1 MNLKEGVSVT
11 EVQDEAASADVE
23 AARSYPED
31 LAKIINAGGYMKWQ
45 IFFFCPQLDDISTF
59 TVIGKK

>member
-1 MNLKEGVSVT
+1 MRKFQKKNFIRSSFMNLKEGVSVT

-31 LAKIINAGGYMKWQ
+31 LAKIINAGGYMK
-45 IFFFCPQLDDISTF
+45 
-59 TVIGKK
+59 